1 MNKRD
6 EEKNEN
12 IYVIYCCDAPPYG
25 YSNEARPPVTVKVKS
40 SDEKEARLKAKKL
53 IQRDK
58 YIIQEITPVDIYKM
72 KPENVKN
79 E

>member
-1 MNKRD
+1 MNGRK
-6 EEKNEN
+6 EENEN

-25 YSNEARPPVTVKVKS
+25 HSKEARPPVTVKVKAS
-40 SDEKEARLKAKKL
+40 NENEARLKAKKL

-58 YIIQEITPVDIYKM
+58 YIIREIIPMEIYKM
-72 KPENVKN
+72 NSESGKN